1 MKPNPSLE
9 AYVKPRE
16 PDKEQPHVVYLAAPF
31 TSDDPEI
38 QRARKQATMAL
49 SDRMVRQGSVVFSP
63 LEYTQSMQARG
74 VFPPQGW
81 YDFDIAIMK
90 GCHEGTGPSPPRLG
104 QEPRGHHRDGH
115 RPGPGHPGQR
125 HLNGGSPDHPR
136 PAEDPGAQSLA

>member
-1 MKPNPSLE
+1 MKPNPSLK
-9 AYVKPRE
+9 AYVQPRE
-16 PDKEQPHVVYLAAPF
+16 PDKETPHVVYLAAPF
-31 TSDDPEI
+31 TSGDPEV

-90 GCHEGTGPSPPRLG
+90 GCHEVLVLALPGWDRSHGVIIETATARALG
-104 QEPRGHHRDGH
+104 IPVNVISMEEAQITPGLRRILEPN
-115 RPGPGHPGQR
+115 P
-125 HLNGGSPDHPR
+125 
-136 PAEDPGAQSLA
+136 